1 MIWSGILG
9 DWELAKPIDTVE
21 AASKATQEER
31 MVGRLTTLAQFL
43 DDINV
48 NERAQQGTY
57 QYMSVN
63 LLNHITKPVAIPD
76 ELESFFHVLVYYSV
90 RYLRS
95 NLTCIQSWIDNYF
108 YKYLG
113 PGRTG
118 ACGQKSYAIEST
130 GELRVSMCGDP
141 LTFRSPMDAV
151 LASILKSLKARYD
164 AMYYDASQAAAP
176 PPVPDPK
183 ASSLPS
189 SCEPPAAAPSEPF
202 NPAFAGIDPAVLA
215 QWEADWDAETLTV
228 PGPTEEERKLA
239 ARLDD
244 HGFMLALLARQV
256 GNPYWSS
263 DDRVPKAKSEV
274 APPECKVKDAEED
287 ALGPPSSKRRR
298 TAERNASLPA
308 RLHASTRRARPRPR
322 THPIRVRR

>member
-1 MIWSGILG
+1 
-9 DWELAKPIDTVE
+9 
-21 AASKATQEER
+21 
-31 MVGRLTTLAQFL
+31 
-43 DDINV
+43 
-48 NERAQQGTY
+48 
-57 QYMSVN
+57 MSVN
-63 LLNHITKPVAIPD
+63 LLNHITKPVKISD
-76 ELESFFHVLVYYSV
+76 ELESFFHVLVYYAV

-95 NLTCIQSWIDNYF
+95 NCSCVQSWIDNYF

-113 PGRTG
+113 PGRAG
-118 ACGQKSYAIEST
+118 GCGQKSYALELT
-130 GELRVSMCGDP
+130 GELRVTMCGDP
-141 LTFRSPMDAV
+141 LTFRGPMDAV
-151 LASILKSLKARYD
+151 LATILNSLKARYRV
-164 AMYYDASQAAAP
+164 MYHDEAQAAAP
-176 PPVPDPK
+176 PPPPDPE
-183 ASSLPS
+183 ASSPPEER
-189 SCEPPAAAPSEPF
+189 EPPATTAPEPPK
-202 NPAFAGIDPAVLA
+202 NPSPFVAGIDPAVLA
-215 QWEADWDAETLTV
+215 EWEADWEAETLTV